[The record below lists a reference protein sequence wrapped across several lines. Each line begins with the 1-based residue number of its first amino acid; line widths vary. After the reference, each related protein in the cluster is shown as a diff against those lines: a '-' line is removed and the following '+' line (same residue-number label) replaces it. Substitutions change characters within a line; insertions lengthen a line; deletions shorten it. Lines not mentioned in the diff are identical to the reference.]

1 MTPELLLLG
10 FSIAIILAALLW
22 VFQAPGRRFLSLIPG
37 IIPSVSL
44 GLILFFV
51 SQNGAN
57 EIAFP
62 FLKILGGINLE
73 IRFALDS
80 LHLGLA
86 FLACFLAFLIQ
97 LYSVSYLEKED
108 NHAFFH
114 FLIVLFQAAML
125 GLFLSLSFFSLFI
138 FWELVGII
146 SYLLV
151 QFWYRKEDVLAS
163 AFRVIMVNKAGDIAL
178 LSGIGLLMS
187 FGLMIPVT
195 DKILFPEGSGVFLAS
210 PTGQVICSFFVVS
223 ALIKSAQFPF
233 SVWLKRA
240 MAGPASV
247 SALLHSA
254 TMVAAGVWLISRI
267 SPWLP
272 IPVLNAL
279 AIIGILSFLAG
290 NLAALASQQLKSIL
304 AFSTMAQLGL
314 MVAGIG
320 LSGSDAAILH
330 LICHAFFKASLF
342 LICGILMKH
351 LSEQGSHN
359 SDFLSELEGSLN
371 GSLWGR
377 FSLGLCLAALAGLP
391 LSSGFI
397 SKHSIMPEPWIS
409 SAGNFEWTC
418 WLLLQVGSVLTAMY
432 SVRVFLRLSSKRE
445 GAANVPFK
453 PLMAIP
459 VILLSLGSGFWLFGL
474 NPISSEGWLTGFLGI
489 KGHAMFPD
497 FFAPVIGL
505 ILGWIL
511 WKKKFEI
518 RLPGFLQSTFLEFN
532 PAEKFMNAFGGFAMN
547 LAGLSRKT
555 DDKILD
561 RSLRIGAKSVVVAG
575 YFSSF
580 TDRYILDGIFKSIG
594 LFFYWIGGVL
604 FGQARH
610 SARFAAW
617 FILLVLIVLIYFSYY
632 R

>member
-1 MTPELLLLG
+1 MTSELLLLG
-10 FSIAIILAALLW
+10 FPIALLLAALFW
-22 VFQAPGRRFLSLIPG
+22 MFKPSGRSLISLFPG

-44 GLILFFV
+44 ALILFFESPGV
-51 SQNGAN
+51 SN

-73 IRFALDS
+73 IRFVLDS

-86 FLACFLAFLIQ
+86 FLACVLAFLIQ
-97 LYSVSYLEKED
+97 LYSISYLDKED

-114 FLIVLFQAAML
+114 FLIVTFQASMA

-187 FGLMIPVT
+187 FGLLLPVT
-195 DKILFPEGSGVFLAS
+195 DKIQFPEGSGVFLAS
-210 PTGQVICSFFVVS
+210 PTGLVICSFFVAS
-223 ALIKSAQFPF
+223 AIIKSAQFPF

-254 TMVAAGVWLISRI
+254 TMVAAGVWLISKV

-272 IPVLNAL
+272 IQVLNAL
-279 AIIGILSFLAG
+279 AILGILSFFAG
-290 NLAALASQQLKSIL
+290 NLAALASQKLKSIL

-314 MVAGIG
+314 MMAGIS
-320 LSGSDAAILH
+320 LSGPDAAILH
-330 LICHAFFKASLF
+330 LISHAFFKSALF
-342 LICGILMKH
+342 LICGILMNH
-351 LSEQGSHN
+351 LADQGNFN
-359 SDFLSELEGSLN
+359 SDALSELEGSLH
-371 GSLWGR
+371 GSLWAR
-377 FSLGLCLAALAGLP
+377 LSLGLCLAALAGIP

-397 SKHSIMPEPWIS
+397 SKHSLMPEPWIS
-409 SAGNFEWTC
+409 SGGNFEWAC
-418 WLLLQVGSVLTAMY
+418 WWLLQVGSVLTAMY
-432 SVRVFLRLSSKRE
+432 SARVFLSLSSKRE
-445 GAANVPFK
+445 GTASVVFK
-453 PLMAIP
+453 PLMAFPI
-459 VILLSLGSGFWLFGL
+459 ILLSLGSGFWLFGL
-474 NPISSEGWLTGFLGI
+474 NPFSSEGWLTGFLSI
-489 KGHAMFPD
+489 KGHALFPD
-497 FFAPVIGL
+497 FFAPVMGL

-518 RLPGFLQSTFLEFN
+518 RLPGFLQSTFLEFK
-532 PAEKFMNAFGGFAMN
+532 PAEKLMNGLGGFALN

-594 LFFYWIGGVL
+594 FIFYWIGGVL